1 MRYDPT
7 IHDRRS
13 IRLKGYDYSR
23 AGAYFVTVCAQ
34 GRQCLFGDVINGK
47 MQLND
52 AGRMVM
58 QWWHEIENKY
68 PDIICDEFICM
79 PNHAH
84 FIVINVGADLCVC
97 PDELREH
104 AKVGKPVEA
113 DLCVCPGNKGEHTGS
128 PQHAGSPQ
136 HTGSPLHRVVQWFK
150 TMTTNGYIR
159 GVKQN
164 GWLPFSGKLWQ
175 RNYYE
180 HIIRNDD
187 EMNRIWEYIKTNPA
201 RWAEDREN
209 PYGKIE
215 KE

>member
-1 MRYDPT
+1 MSNDPT
-7 IHDRRS
+7 AYHRRS
-13 IRLKGYDYSR
+13 IWLKGYDYSR
-23 AGAYFVTVCAQ
+23 AGAYFVTVCVQ
-34 GRQCLFGDVINGK
+34 GRQCLFGDVIDGE
-47 MQLND
+47 MQWND

-58 QWWHEIENKY
+58 KWWREIENKY
-68 PDIICDEFICM
+68 PDIKCDEFICM

-84 FIVINVGADLCVC
+84 FIVVNVGADLCVCPGNTDKHANVGKYGNADKHVGADLCVC
-97 PDELREH
+97 PDELGEH
-104 AKVGKPVEA
+104 A
-113 DLCVCPGNKGEHTGS
+113 
-128 PQHAGSPQ
+128 
-136 HTGSPLHRVVQWFK
+136 GSPLHRVVQWFK

-187 EMNRIWEYIKTNPA
+187 EMNRIREYIEMNPA

-209 PYGKIE
+209 PYGKID